1 MLRHVDAGYPARLR
15 ALPDAP
21 PELHVR
27 HGDHA
32 PGERGWPWTQA
43 AHSVAIVGARAAR
56 LEAVDQA
63 RSLARDLAGRGV
75 MIVSGGALGV
85 DAAAH
90 RGALDSHAATGAG
103 ATVAVFGCGI
113 DVVYPAQHQGLFDEI
128 RAAGGVLLSQF
139 RPGTPPRP
147 ANFVR
152 RNAVIAGLADA
163 VVVIGAGA
171 TSGALHTAAA
181 ARALGRVVAAMPG
194 SAGCDAL
201 IAHGAAV
208 VTCAADVW
216 QALAGTPRRPSADL
230 PAQGSLAARVL
241 ALLHPEHA
249 CACGDI
255 ATRAGLSSREV
266 ARALTGLELEGL
278 AIARP
283 GQSYVR
289 SALAEE
295 LLAS

>member
-1 MLRHVDAGYPARLR
+1 MLRHIDAGYPARLR
-15 ALPDAP
+15 ALPGAP

-27 HGDHA
+27 HGDDHA
-32 PGERGWPWTQA
+32 PGSLEWTHAERC
-43 AHSVAIVGARAAR
+43 VAIVGARAAR
-56 LEAVDQA
+56 TEAVAQA
-63 RSLARDLAGRGV
+63 RDLARDLAGRGV
-75 MIVSGGALGV
+75 VIVSGGALGV

-90 RGALDSHAATGAG
+90 QGAIDSHAATGAG
-103 ATVAVFGCGI
+103 TTVAVLGCGI
-113 DVVYPAQHQGLFDEI
+113 DVVYPAQHQGLFDDI
-128 RAAGGVLLSQF
+128 RAAGGALLSQF

-181 ARALGRVVAAMPG
+181 ARRLGRVVAAVPG

-216 QALAGTPRRPSADL
+216 QALAGRPRRPFADL
-230 PAQGSLAARVL
+230 PAQGSPAARVL
-241 ALLHPEHA
+241 ALLHAEHA

-278 AIARP
+278 AISRP

>member
-1 MLRHVDAGYPARLR
+1 MLRPIDAGYPTRLR

-27 HGDHA
+27 HGEDLAPVA
-32 PGERGWPWTQA
+32 PGWGHAE
-43 AHSVAIVGARAAR
+43 HSVAIVGARAAQ
-56 LEAVDQA
+56 AVAVARA

-75 MIVSGGALGV
+75 VIVSGGALGV

-90 RGALDSHAATGAG
+90 RGALDSHAETATGT
-103 ATVAVFGCGI
+103 TVAVLGCGI
-113 DVVYPAQHQGLFDEI
+113 DVVYPAQHRGLYDDI
-128 RAAGGVLLSQF
+128 RAAGGVLVSQF
-139 RPGTPPRP
+139 RPGAPPRP

-152 RNAVIAGLADA
+152 RNAVIAGLSDA

-181 ARALGRVVAAMPG
+181 ARRLGRVVAAVPG
-194 SAGCDAL
+194 SAGCDGL

-208 VTCAADVW
+208 VECAADVW
-216 QALAGTPRRPSADL
+216 QALAGRPRRPFADL
-230 PAQGSLAARVL
+230 PAPGSPAARVL
-241 ALLHPEHA
+241 ALLDAEHA
-249 CACGDI
+249 YVCGDI

-266 ARALTGLELEGL
+266 ARALTGLELDGL
-278 AIARP
+278 AITRP